1 MLRKY
6 MNYTDH
12 GKRSYELYMPNDFRY
27 SKVEGKSIIIHK
39 LNLYN
44 SNGQLMFCCYLCGNF
59 ATDTT
64 YSFGLIGDYIM
75 SSNELNPKQILVK
88 SNLNNMKF
96 WFKDYKGK
104 LIEEADDFYF
114 TLEYELVY

>member
-1 MLRKY
+1 MLRKH

-44 SNGQLMFCCYLCGNF
+44 SNGQLMFGCYLCGNF

-64 YSFGLIGDYIM
+64 YSFGLINDYLM
-75 SSNELNPKQILVK
+75 SSNELNPKQILIK
-88 SNLNNMKF
+88 SHLNNMKF

-104 LIEEADDFYF
+104 LIDESDDFYF
-114 TLEYELVY
+114 TLEYELIY

>member
-1 MLRKY
+1 

-44 SNGQLMFCCYLCGNF
+44 SNGQLMFGCYLC
-59 ATDTT
+59 
-64 YSFGLIGDYIM
+64 
-75 SSNELNPKQILVK
+75 
-88 SNLNNMKF
+88 
-96 WFKDYKGK
+96 
-104 LIEEADDFYF
+104 
-114 TLEYELVY
+114 